1 VTTTPITQAVTEAI
15 EEIRETFAPAT
26 ITADS
31 NGNGGAWVVIDSV
44 PLGPVYVQ
52 DSTWV
57 AFQIVFAYPEA
68 DVYPHFVRPDLSR
81 RDGAALGAGF
91 QAVKWGP
98 TGAQGVQLS
107 RRSNRL
113 NPAVD
118 TAATKALKV
127 LKWLNEQ

>member
-1 VTTTPITQAVTEAI
+1 VTVTPVAPAVIGAI
-15 EEIRETFAPAT
+15 DEIQETFAEAT
-26 ITADS
+26 FTVDS
-31 NGNGGAWVVIDSV
+31 DGKGGAWVAIDAV

-52 DSTWV
+52 DSTWI

-68 DVYPHFVRPDLSR
+68 DVYPLFVRPDLSR
-81 RDGAALGAGF
+81 ADGTALGEGF
-91 QAVKWGP
+91 HPVKWGP
-98 TGAQGVQLS
+98 KGAPGVQLS

-118 TAATKALKV
+118 TAATKILKV

>member
-1 VTTTPITQAVTEAI
+1 MTTTPVTQAVTEAI
-15 EEIRETFAPAT
+15 EEIRETFDEAT
-26 ITADS
+26 VTADS
-31 NGNGGAWVVIDSV
+31 DGNGGAWVVIDSV

-52 DSTWV
+52 DSTWL

-81 RDGAALGAGF
+81 TDGAALGAGF
-91 QAVKWGP
+91 QPAKWGP
-98 TGAQGVQLS
+98 KGDPGIQLS

>member
-1 VTTTPITQAVTEAI
+1 
-15 EEIRETFAPAT
+15 
-26 ITADS
+26 
-31 NGNGGAWVVIDSV
+31 
-44 PLGPVYVQ
+44 
-52 DSTWV
+52 
-57 AFQIVFAYPEA
+57 
-68 DVYPHFVRPDLSR
+68 VYPLFVRPDLSR
-81 RDGAALGAGF
+81 TDGAALGAGF

-98 TGAQGVQLS
+98 KGDRGVQLS